1 MIYVVIYLFLK
12 RLYGTFIYFHIFVEL
27 CEFPLTAT
35 LMPRLPLLF
44 FSSRTNRSAVFKLMM
59 DGDLEHAS

>member
-1 MIYVVIYLFLK
+1 MVYVVKYLFLK
-12 RLYGTFIYFHIFVEL
+12 LLYRTFGYFHIFVEI

-44 FSSRTNRSAVFKLMM
+44 LSSRTNRSAVFKLMM
-59 DGDLEHAS
+59 DGDLEHVS